1 MYCSQESLCV
11 CVRARVRAC
20 VRACV
25 GGGAQKITKCLKSSE
40 SEIKSDKCMASIFVT
55 VIYDRYIVSK
65 HM

>member
-1 MYCSQESLCV
+1 MNKDICTVAKNHCV
-11 CVRARVRAC
+11 SVCARAR
-20 VRACV
+20 

-40 SEIKSDKCMASIFVT
+40 SEIKSDKHMASIFVT